1 MTSVEQYVKEKEKE
15 VTAASRIWSL
25 LCGRKIRYLF
35 LEKKRAIIKIQSVR
49 RGRLERLLV
58 MRLRKELADEE
69 LREQAEIEAQ
79 VAALRAAATKKAQMK
94 KADLVAGAMG
104 RRL

>member
-1 MTSVEQYVKEKEKE
+1 MFFSGALRLNRLFKASVAYFGSKGLYPFP
-15 VTAASRIWSL
+15 A
-25 LCGRKIRYLF
+25 
-35 LEKKRAIIKIQSVR
+35 
-49 RGRLERLLV
+49 GRLERLLV
-58 MRLRKELADEE
+58 MRLQKELADEE